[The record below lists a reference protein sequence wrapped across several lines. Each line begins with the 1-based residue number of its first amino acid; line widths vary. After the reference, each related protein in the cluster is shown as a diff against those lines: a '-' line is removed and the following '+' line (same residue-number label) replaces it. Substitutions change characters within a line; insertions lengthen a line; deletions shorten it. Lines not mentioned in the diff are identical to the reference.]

1 MAEKSRGESMEK
13 DLSKELEQAAAIYQM
28 VVEFFVTYSFQ
39 ILGAILIL
47 IIGIIVARKIGNFVF
62 NLCQK
67 KGIDITL
74 SRFIA
79 STSKVIVM
87 VMVAIIA
94 LGKIGISVTPF
105 VAAIGALSLGAG
117 LAVQGLLS
125 NYGAGLNIILT
136 RPFIIGDT
144 ITVCGVTG
152 QVEEVHLAVT
162 ILSDEDDV
170 KITIPNR
177 HIVGEIIHNS
187 SNNTLA
193 EITIGIA
200 YHEDPAKAVQVI
212 EDAMRTTGGFDPEK
226 SPRVGI
232 LAFADSSINL
242 GIRVWLPT
250 RQYYENLYKINQAIY
265 SALQQNNITIPF
277 PQQEVRLLNKTD
289 EF

>member
-1 MAEKSRGESMEK
+1 MEK
-13 DLSKELEQAAAIYQM
+13 DLTKELEQATAIYQM

-47 IIGIIVARKIGNFVF
+47 IIGILVARKVGNVVLG
-62 NLCQK
+62 LCQK
-67 KGIDITL
+67 KGLDITL

-79 STSKVIVM
+79 SASKILVI

-136 RPFIIGDT
+136 RPFVIGDT
-144 ITVCGVTG
+144 ITVCEVTG

-162 ILSDEDDV
+162 ILSDEDGV
-170 KITIPNR
+170 RITIPNR

-187 SNNTLA
+187 FNNTLA
-193 EITIGIA
+193 EISIGIA
-200 YHEDPAKAVQVI
+200 YHEDPANAIAII
-212 EDAMRTTGGFDPEK
+212 ESALTEIGGFDTEK
-226 SPRVGI
+226 APKVGI
-232 LAFADSSINL
+232 GSFADSSINL
-242 GIRVWLPT
+242 NIRAWIPT
-250 RQYYENLYKINQAIY
+250 QQYYENRYRLNQAIFN
-265 SALQQNNITIPF
+265 ALRTHNVDIPF
-277 PQQEVRLLNKTD
+277 PQQEVRFLNSPNNS
-289 EF
+289 